1 MISSQSALR
10 RTMEIYSK
18 TTRIAFC
25 CNYVTRIIDPVSSRC
40 SKFRFKALDGK
51 DASARIAE
59 ILAAEN
65 VAHDEGVIEQTLRLC
80 EGDLRKA
87 LQLLQ
92 SAARL
97 VGAGTQQASNGHV
110 AKRKKKTVTDDEDEE
125 MQDADTVKPTGKSI
139 TAAIIN
145 EIAGVIPPEAV
156 DQLIKVLM
164 KGSKMNYSNIAT
176 QVSNLVCEGWA
187 ATELMS
193 SLYTKLV
200 FDDIIDS
207 KKKNKLTLIFSEADK
222 RLVDGVEEH
231 LLMLDMSCQIANV
244 LASK

>member
-1 MISSQSALR
+1 
-10 RTMEIYSK
+10 MEIYSK

-51 DASARIAE
+51 DASARVAE
-59 ILAAEN
+59 ILKAEN
-65 VAHDEGVIEQTLRLC
+65 VAYEDGIIEQTLRLC

-97 VGAGTQQASNGHV
+97 VGIGAQPSTNGPNS
-110 AKRKKKTVTDDEDEE
+110 KRKKKAILDDEDEE
-125 MQDADTVKPTGKSI
+125 MTDVDSNSTAAVTKPI
-139 TAAIIN
+139 TADIIN
-145 EIAGVIPPEAV
+145 EIAGVIPPKEV
-156 DQLIKVLM
+156 DSLIQILG
-164 KGSKMNYSNIAT
+164 KGSKMNYSNIARKV
-176 QVSNLVCEGWA
+176 QDLVAEGWA

-193 SLYTKLV
+193 SLYSKLV
-200 FDDIIDS
+200 FDDLIES

-231 LLMLDMSCQIANV
+231 LLMLDMACQIANV
-244 LASK
+244 LATK